1 MPTCRLG
8 SGSPQICESLES
20 RVVRAPSFFGKA
32 NSNDGRLIS
41 RMATALA
48 HFSPMDG
55 GPEKKRIAIMGMAV
69 TGPRMRLLPRLKI
82 QQQAA

>member
-1 MPTCRLG
+1 
-8 SGSPQICESLES
+8 
-20 RVVRAPSFFGKA
+20 
-32 NSNDGRLIS
+32 
-41 RMATALA
+41 MATALA